1 MGGSSGKS
9 SKKAAE
15 PATPS
20 VATNPNYIPMQ
31 QPQPFA
37 PGMQQMLAQQL
48 AQGYGSPGLLGS
60 GAQDFNGL
68 LTSIYSPQAIA
79 ADPIGVAQ
87 SIATATK
94 AAKPAS
100 SQAQSAPPNEGLRGG
115 RNMGGQR

>member
-1 MGGSSGKS
+1 MPGGNDKKKS
-9 SKKAAE
+9 SSSAPAA
-15 PATPS
+15 PS

-37 PGMQQMLAQQL
+37 PGMQQALASQL
-48 AQGYGSPGLLGS
+48 AAGYGQGGLLGTN
-60 GAQDFNGL
+60 DYMGL
-68 LTSIYSPQAIA
+68 LSNIYSPQAIA